1 MSALTRLM
9 PANHESLAIW
19 VDANTWIL
27 SLKQWQLQAQAVTQ
41 QSLVDNLIFSKLK
54 QNYSIWQFKLVEPS
68 LFDIVLAKVVHKYAL
83 IDASFWQPLLYFF
96 YLTDHPT
103 LLIISICSEDC
114 SSHCICS
121 TVLPSSV
128 SASTWTLQRSV
139 VPPIVWWLT
148 YTCVNLCLNNF
159 TEFCI

>member
-1 MSALTRLM
+1 M

-96 YLTDHPT
+96 YLTASSNSTHYQHLLRGLFFT
-103 LLIISICSEDC
+103 LYMLNC
-114 SSHCICS
+114 
-121 TVLPSSV
+121 
-128 SASTWTLQRSV
+128 ASQ
-139 VPPIVWWLT
+139 
-148 YTCVNLCLNNF
+148 
-159 TEFCI
+159 FCEC